1 MQTFLMIATGLAML
15 ATLGVMFAGLLGMA
29 RSQQGTGGAR
39 SNRLM
44 RWRIGLQLLAVS
56 LFLLLLMTS
65 GR

>member
-29 RSQQGTGGAR
+29 RSPQGTGGAR

-44 RWRIGLQLLAVS
+44 RWRVGLQLLAVS
-56 LFLLLLMTS
+56 LFLLLLLA
-65 GR
+65 GG